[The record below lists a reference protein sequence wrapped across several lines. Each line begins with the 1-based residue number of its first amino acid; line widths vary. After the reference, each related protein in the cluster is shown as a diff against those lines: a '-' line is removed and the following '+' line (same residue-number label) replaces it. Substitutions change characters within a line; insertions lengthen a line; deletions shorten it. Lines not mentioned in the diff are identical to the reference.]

1 MRVMGQSC
9 GHGIGERICGSR
21 IRQNYPHRW
30 LPGIQLQSASD
41 RKLLRDGHDRAYWTK
56 VKPHFRRCSSGKEHI
71 WPARYPPVAK
81 DCNGHRADDHTVP
94 MPLGPPRASRRTR
107 TINSRY
113 PEGSGPTFTGYF
125 LAKSFA
131 AGLRLEHSGADLWNA
146 FVRAHAQAQLTG
158 PPEIQM
164 DYFTRAIES
173 LLAQGN
179 RFDDPALALNE
190 SYWTQAVEE
199 SGYVG
204 AQRSVAPA
212 LG

>member
-1 MRVMGQSC
+1 LPR
-9 GHGIGERICGSR
+9 SR
-21 IRQNYPHRW
+21 IKTAGACT
-30 LPGIQLQSASD
+30 PG
-41 RKLLRDGHDRAYWTK
+41 DGA
-56 VKPHFRRCSSGKEHI
+56 VGKTGDDFD
-71 WPARYPPVAK
+71 WPAGESPDTGEAE
-81 DCNGHRADDHTVP
+81 A
-94 MPLGPPRASRRTR
+94 A
-107 TINSRY
+107 
-113 PEGSGPTFTGYF
+113 GPTFTGYF

-146 FVRAHAQAQLTG
+146 FVRAHAEAQLTR

-164 DYFTRAIES
+164 DYFTRAVES
-173 LLAQGN
+173 LLGQGN
-179 RFDDPALALNE
+179 RFDDSALALNE